1 MAKLSLSSA
10 ATMQI
15 LFLLRFIQQG
25 ALVLTGFVTSY
36 FIYWHN
42 ALRDPVPLPLI
53 GLLIAVLPPFP
64 SLTPIPQ
71 FPSSL
76 QTATD

>member
-1 MAKLSLSSA
+1 MAKLALSSA
-10 ATMQI
+10 ATTQI
-15 LFLLRFIQQG
+15 LFLLRFIQHG

-42 ALRDPVPLPLI
+42 ALRDLVPLPLI

-64 SLTPIPQ
+64 SLAPHYSILL
-71 FPSSL
+71 FFSNFH
-76 QTATD
+76 

>member
-1 MAKLSLSSA
+1 MAKLTLSSA

-53 GLLIAVLPPFP
+53 GLLIAVLPLSLP
-64 SLTPIPQ
+64 SFVTTQ
-71 FPSSL
+71 FCSSS
-76 QTATD
+76 QTFTD